1 MANNFDGIIM
11 IVGYIKLQIDSTDD
25 GKQFLVERVKDKK
38 ELRNNMKGRW
48 KLNGANCAR
57 LKTQLIF
64 SFNKIFILL
73 FDVQT
78 TNHKMNAMMKKNE
91 KWYLTVII

>member
-38 ELRNNMKGRW
+38 
-48 KLNGANCAR
+48 NCA
-57 LKTQLIF
+57 
-64 SFNKIFILL
+64 
-73 FDVQT
+73 
-78 TNHKMNAMMKKNE
+78 
-91 KWYLTVII
+91 IIWKGGEN